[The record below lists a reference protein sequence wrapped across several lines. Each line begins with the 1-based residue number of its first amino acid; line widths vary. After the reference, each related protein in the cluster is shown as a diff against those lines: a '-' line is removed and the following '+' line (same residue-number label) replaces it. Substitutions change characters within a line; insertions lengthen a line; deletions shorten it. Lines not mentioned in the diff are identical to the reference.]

1 MQTIPLGKEFGQE
14 PQESSSEL
22 ACGRGCVLVLLG
34 VCKTGLVNIII
45 LASRN
50 TL

>member
-14 PQESSSEL
+14 PQESSPEL
-22 ACGRGCVLVLLG
+22 VRGRGCVLALLS
-34 VCKTGLVNIII
+34 VCKPALVNIII